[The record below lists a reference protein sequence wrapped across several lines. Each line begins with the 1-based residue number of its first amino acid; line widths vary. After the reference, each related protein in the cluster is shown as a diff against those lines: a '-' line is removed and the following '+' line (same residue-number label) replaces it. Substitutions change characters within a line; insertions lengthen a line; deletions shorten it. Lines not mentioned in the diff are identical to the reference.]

1 MIKCLSNN
9 RWYMACQNTVI
20 STEPSPCF
28 DEIRLFHV
36 WNNNGPWSTFMFE
49 EQTSSYWASNMMFP
63 SRLSNVPSNGTW
75 QLSVGGCR
83 WFSDTIF
90 GFKFQSSGD
99 YPTILAGEGT
109 TTPRQVSKARVE
121 EQRVDF
127 FWKNIYKEARH
138 IICIFFAVFAS
149 TLDPYPGQNR
159 KVLCSLKHISTPSI
173 SSTSTSFRIFLH
185 IYISATSRIN
195 HLHTKR
201 SRICKTAWSWL

>member
-1 MIKCLSNN
+1 MGHDPLSCLKNKHHLIGLPTWCFLPVSQMFPQMGHDNWALEDAVGFLTRFLASNFN
-9 RWYMACQNTVI
+9 HRETIQQFWLAKA
-20 STEPSPCF
+20 P
-28 DEIRLFHV
+28 RLHDKYQKRA
-36 WNNNGPWSTFMFE
+36 WKNNGW
-49 EQTSSYWASNMMFP
+49 
-63 SRLSNVPSNGTW
+63 
-75 QLSVGGCR
+75 
-83 WFSDTIF
+83 I
-90 GFKFQSSGD
+90 
-99 YPTILAGEGT
+99 
-109 TTPRQVSKARVE
+109 
-121 EQRVDF
+121 F

-138 IICIFFAVFAS
+138 IICILFAVFAS